1 MRPKSM
7 ILIVIALGCGLIASI
22 GISQVMERR
31 SIGIPTVAPT
41 EKIYV
46 ALSDIPLGETLTAQM
61 VRFEEWPQDKIPEGA
76 IRSLEEIEGH
86 KPLTR
91 LFPGEPIL
99 SAKLIDANRFT
110 GPSEK
115 IPKGLRVVSVKVTMD
130 SSASGLINPGDSV
143 DILVFLKQD
152 RNIPHTGTRTIL
164 KNVTVFAVNE
174 RTQRDM
180 DEEPDGMTAKTV
192 SLLVKP
198 TQVEKVTLASEL
210 GKIKLSL
217 RRSDD
222 DTEDHAHGATL
233 ADLDGS
239 ATDTVPGVGSL
250 VSRTVSTSQNAAPGG
265 ITDFLKGMRAMGVQD
280 ADTTAKEG
288 WVMHIHT
295 PADIQVFNWDDR
307 NSLPRELV
315 APSVEAS
322 LETKAEFSDW
332 NTLNNWDDSD
342 GQQSNDTDSAADQA
356 DTEDAALLTE

>member
-31 SIGIPTVAPT
+31 SIGNPMVAPT

-46 ALSDIPLGETLTAQM
+46 ALADIPLGETLTAQM
-61 VRFEEWPQDKIPEGA
+61 VKFEEWPQDKIPEGA
-76 IRSLEEIEGH
+76 VRSLEEIEGH

-91 LFPGEPIL
+91 LYPGEPIL

-110 GPSEK
+110 GASEK

-130 SSASGLINPGDSV
+130 SSASGLINPGDRV
-143 DILVFLKQD
+143 DVLVFLKQT
-152 RNIPHTGTRTIL
+152 RGIPHTGTRTIL
-164 KNVTVFAVNE
+164 KNITVFAVNE
-174 RTQRDM
+174 RTQRDI
-180 DEEPDGMTAKTV
+180 EEEADASTAKTV

-198 TQVEKVTLASEL
+198 SQVEKVTLASEL

-222 DTEDHAHGATL
+222 DSEDQANGATL
-233 ADLDGS
+233 ADLESGS
-239 ATDTVPGVGSL
+239 TGRSPA
-250 VSRTVSTSQNAAPGG
+250 VSTLASTTQSSTPGG
-265 ITDFLKGMRAMGVQD
+265 ITDFLKGMRAMSMQD
-280 ADTTAKEG
+280 ADTTAKAG

-315 APSVEAS
+315 ASPMEAN
-322 LETKAEFSDW
+322 LDTEAEFSDW
-332 NTLNNWDDSD
+332 NTLDNWDDSD